1 MLEESKSSRSAPARN
16 KPTQNELDAANK
28 DALKH
33 LQKYL
38 ELLQKNEEES
48 KEGNHGKR
56 QNVQVRLYYYQ
67 FECSGRPHFHTYS
80 EIT

>member
-1 MLEESKSSRSAPARN
+1 MPEESKSSHSAPAQN

-33 LQKYL
+33 LEKYL

-48 KEGNHGKR
+48 KEGSHGEMQR
-56 QNVQVRLYYYQ
+56 VQVRLYYYQ
-67 FECSGRPHFHTYS
+67 FECSERPHFHAYS